1 MTNDLVNS
9 LADLDEEKTLAL
21 VRQAVAGGAT
31 ALDIVEMC
39 RQGVEIVGRRYAE
52 ESYFLSDL
60 IMSEEILRGVMQI
73 IEPIFPR
80 QGSGRG
86 RKVVMGTIDGD
97 IHDLGKNIVVYLL
110 RSHGF
115 EVYDLG
121 VDVAPEAFLAKVRET
136 GAAALGISVLL
147 TYCVNSIRKVVKL
160 LEEEGLRDRVAVVI
174 GGYPVDDKVLAY
186 TGADFFGRDAVD
198 AVGIFQRITPAHRLP
213 DPFSG
218 T

>member
-1 MTNDLVNS
+1 VNNDFVNS

-21 VRQAVAGGAT
+21 VHEAVAAGAT
-31 ALDIVEMC
+31 ALEIVDLC

-73 IEPIFPR
+73 IEPLFPR
-80 QGSGRG
+80 TGSGQG
-86 RKVVMGTIDGD
+86 RKVVIGTIDGD

-115 EVYDLG
+115 QVYDLG
-121 VDVAPEAFLAKVRET
+121 VDVPPEAFLAKVRET
-136 GAAALGISVLL
+136 GATLVGVSVLL

-160 LEEEGLRDRVAVVI
+160 LEEEGLRNRVAVVI

-186 TGADFFGRDAVD
+186 TGADCFGRDAVD
-198 AVGIFQRITPAHRLP
+198 AVGIFQRITPGHARAR
-213 DPFSG
+213 G
-218 T
+218 